1 MNNLYNQDWLPS
13 NIDPKDAFKTGCMA
27 VVAYVT
33 IIFLVLVGF
42 AIINGCTPRIIEN
55 TVVKRDTCHIEKWQ
69 HDSIFKHDSIYI
81 TETHW
86 GDTIRITTERW
97 HTLWRERIIRD
108 TAYVSRTDTIVK
120 TVMAEPQ
127 HTLSPWQ
134 RFHLWMGRIAIIAL
148 ALAAGIWALRR
159 WIRQRLL

>member
-86 GDTIRITTERW
+86 GDTLRITTERW

-108 TAYVSRTDTIVK
+108 TAYVSRTDTIKIDVIQQQTK
-120 TVMAEPQ
+120 A
-127 HTLSPWQ
+127 LSGCQWFQ
-134 RFHLWMGRIAIIAL
+134 IWAGRL
-148 ALAAGIWALRR
+148 ALIVITMFAVYWVLKRK
-159 WIRQRLL
+159 